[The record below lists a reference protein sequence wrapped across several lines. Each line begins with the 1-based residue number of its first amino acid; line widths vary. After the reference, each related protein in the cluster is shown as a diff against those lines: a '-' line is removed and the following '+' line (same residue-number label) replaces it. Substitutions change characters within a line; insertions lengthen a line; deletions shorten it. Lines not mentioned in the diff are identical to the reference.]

1 MHEPVNDPL
10 VGTVV
15 DERYQVL
22 SRIARGGMS
31 TVYLATDLRLDRNV
45 ALKVLYPHLAADRGF
60 LDRFE
65 REAKSAARLSHPH
78 VVGVLDQGFAENLAY
93 LVMEYVPGKT
103 LRELLETRTRLS
115 PRLALALLDAV
126 VDGLAAAHDAGLIHR
141 DVKPEN
147 VLLADNGSIKIADFG
162 LARAVSTS
170 TNTGTLVGTVAY
182 LAPEL
187 VTGTGAD
194 ERSDVYSAGIMLYE
208 MLTGVQPFTGTVPIQ
223 VAFQHVHSTVP
234 APSEVC
240 PGLAADLDELVQ
252 WCTAPDP
259 DNRPVDG
266 RALLGELRHIR
277 TSLSDAQLDFQCP
290 LPQDSTDQRSTDQDS
305 TDRHGTKQHSPTGQ
319 VAAGTGAAA
328 PDPDATTA
336 LPRIPSGATEVI
348 SASGPAS
355 AGAGGYPTEVISRS
369 GNQTTVFPA
378 GSRGGR
384 PLPPGTPDT
393 AAGTDGTD
401 GYDSPDDDQQ
411 RAEPGNRAERRQA
424 RREFKASQRQN
435 SRDAHRPEVSL
446 RRGRPRRRG
455 ALLVVLAVL
464 LIAAAVFT
472 GWFFGRGPGA
482 VVAVPD
488 VANVSREAAGALLSG
503 EGLSYS
509 TSEIH
514 DEIVAAGLAVG
525 TDPDAPAEVR
535 RYQPVTL
542 LISKGPELFDVPNVV
557 QRTVEDATENI
568 TKAELT
574 LGAVTE
580 EHSETVD
587 AGKVISQ
594 FPAPDTQLRRDT
606 AVNLVVSLGPAPVE
620 VPSVVGKS
628 EDEAVQ
634 LLEEAGL
641 TAQVLPDR
649 VNSREIPDGS
659 VAVQTPA
666 SGLVDRGSAVTL
678 TVSKGPVMVQVP
690 NVVRQSPDTARA
702 QLEGL
707 GFQVQISELLGGLL
721 GIVQSQDPSGG
732 SMAPEG
738 SVITL
743 RVV

>member
-1 MHEPVNDPL
+1 MHESVNDPL

-15 DERYQVL
+15 DDRYRVL

-208 MLTGVQPFTGTVPIQ
+208 MLTGFQPFTGTVPIQ

-234 APSEVC
+234 APSESC

-259 DNRPVDG
+259 DNRPVNG

-290 LPQDSTDQRSTDQDS
+290 DPDPRISGDH
-305 TDRHGTKQHSPTGQ
+305 DRATGQ
-319 VAAGTGAAA
+319 IPAGSGASGVS
-328 PDPDATTA
+328 DPDATTA
-336 LPRIPSGATEVI
+336 LPRTPAGATEIV
-348 SASGPAS
+348 SPSAQASGS
-355 AGAGGYPTEVISRS
+355 AGAYPTEVISRS

-378 GSRGGR
+378 GSRGGTG
-384 PLPPGTPDT
+384 PLPSAGPDGRGGTDEYEPEDDGSPQRA
-393 AAGTDGTD
+393 AAG
-401 GYDSPDDDQQ
+401 S
-411 RAEPGNRAERRQA
+411 RAERRQA
-424 RREFKASQRQN
+424 RREFKASQRQS

-488 VANVSREAAGALLSG
+488 VANVSQEAAGALLSG
-503 EGLSYS
+503 EGLKYS

-557 QRTVEDATENI
+557 QRTLEAATKNI
-568 TKAELT
+568 TDAGLT
-574 LGAVTE
+574 VGAVTE
-580 EHSETVD
+580 EYSETVD

-606 AVNLVVSLGPAPVE
+606 AVNVVVSLGPAPVE
-620 VPSVVGKS
+620 VPSVVGKT
-628 EDEAVQ
+628 EDEAIQ
-634 LLEEAGL
+634 LLEDAGL
-641 TAQVLPDR
+641 TAEVLPDR
-649 VNSREIPDGS
+649 VNSRDIPDGS
-659 VAVQTPA
+659 VAVQAPA
-666 SGLVDRGSAVTL
+666 SGLVDRGSTVTL

-702 QLEGL
+702 QLEDL

>member
-1 MHEPVNDPL
+1 VQESGNDPL

-15 DERYQVL
+15 DERYRVL

-31 TVYLATDLRLDRNV
+31 TVYLATDLRLDRDV

-78 VVGVLDQGFAENLAY
+78 VVGVLDQGFADNLAY

-103 LRELLETRTRLS
+103 LRELLEARTRLT

-126 VDGLAAAHDAGLIHR
+126 VEGLAEAHDAGMIHR

-208 MLTGVQPFTGTVPIQ
+208 MLTGSQPFTGTAPIQ
-223 VAFQHVHSTVP
+223 IAFQHVHSTVP
-234 APSEVC
+234 APSAAC
-240 PGLAADLDELVQ
+240 PGLAADLDELVR
-252 WCTAPDP
+252 WCTDPDP

-266 RALLGELRHIR
+266 KALLGELRHIR
-277 TSLSDAQLDFQCP
+277 TSLSDEQLDFHCP
-290 LPQDSTDQRSTDQDS
+290 EPADQQ
-305 TDRHGTKQHSPTGQ
+305 QSPASG
-319 VAAGTGAAA
+319 ATGATEAI
-328 PDPDATTA
+328 DPHATTA
-336 LPRIPSGATEVI
+336 LPRPPAGATEVI
-348 SASGPAS
+348 SA
-355 AGAGGYPTEVISRS
+355 AGAAGGAGAYPTEVIRRADNATS
-369 GNQTTVFPA
+369 VFPA
-378 GSRGGR
+378 GARG
-384 PLPPGTPDT
+384 
-393 AAGTDGTD
+393 
-401 GYDSPDDDQQ
+401 
-411 RAEPGNRAERRQA
+411 PGNGQFHSDATEYAGGDSAEDSAAEQNGPRAERRQA
-424 RREFKASQRQN
+424 RREAKAADRQS
-435 SRDAHRPEVSL
+435 SRDAHRPAVSL

-455 ALLVVLAVL
+455 ALLLVLAVL
-464 LIAAAVFT
+464 LVAAALFT

-488 VANVSREAAGALLSG
+488 VANVSQEAASAMLRG
-503 EGLSYS
+503 EGLKYS

-525 TDPDAPAEVR
+525 TDPDAPAEIR
-535 RYQPVTL
+535 RFQPVTL

-557 QRTVEDATENI
+557 QRTLEAATGNI
-568 TKAELT
+568 TDAGLT
-574 LGAVTE
+574 VGAVTE
-580 EHSETVD
+580 EYSETVD

-594 FPAPDTQLRRDT
+594 FPAPDTQLRRDA
-606 AVNLVVSLGPAPVE
+606 AVNLVVSLGPAPVD
-620 VPSVVGKS
+620 VPAVVGKS
-628 EDEAVQ
+628 EDEAVE
-634 LLEEAGL
+634 LLKNAGL
-641 TAQVLPDR
+641 TAQISPEQ
-649 VNSREIPDGS
+649 VNSRDIPAGS

-666 SGLVDRGSAVTL
+666 SGQVERGSEVTL
-678 TVSKGPVMVQVP
+678 TISKGPVMVQVP
-690 NVVRQSPDTARA
+690 NVVRRSPDEARA

>member
-1 MHEPVNDPL
+1 MHESGNDPL

-15 DERYQVL
+15 DDRYRVL

-31 TVYLATDLRLDRNV
+31 TVYLATDLRLDRDV

-78 VVGVLDQGFAENLAY
+78 VVGVLDQGFADNLAY

-103 LRELLETRTRLS
+103 LRELLEARTRLT

-126 VDGLAAAHDAGLIHR
+126 VDGLAEAHDAGMIHR

-147 VLLADNGSIKIADFG
+147 VLLADNGSIKISDFG

-208 MLTGVQPFTGTVPIQ
+208 MLTGRQPFTGTAPIQ
-223 VAFQHVHSTVP
+223 IAFQHVHSTVP
-234 APSEVC
+234 APSAAC
-240 PGLAADLDELVQ
+240 PGLASDLDELVR
-252 WCTAPDP
+252 WCTDPDP

-266 RALLGELRHIR
+266 KALLGELRHIR
-277 TSLSDAQLDFQCP
+277 TSLTDEQLDFHCP
-290 LPQDSTDQRSTDQDS
+290 EPAGQQRPSASGATEALDAD
-305 TDRHGTKQHSPTGQ
+305 
-319 VAAGTGAAA
+319 AA
-328 PDPDATTA
+328 TA
-336 LPRIPSGATEVI
+336 LPRPPAGATEVI
-348 SASGPAS
+348 SP
-355 AGAGGYPTEVISRS
+355 AGAAAAAGTGAYPTEVIRRS
-369 GNQTTVFPA
+369 DNATTVFPSGGGGTGDRHFGPADPGGYPAGDPDGEHPGDDDAHGGSERPVA
-378 GSRGGR
+378 GSRA
-384 PLPPGTPDT
+384 D
-393 AAGTDGTD
+393 
-401 GYDSPDDDQQ
+401 
-411 RAEPGNRAERRQA
+411 RRQA
-424 RREFKASQRQN
+424 RREAKAVERRS

-455 ALLVVLAVL
+455 ALLLVLSVL
-464 LIAAAVFT
+464 LIAAAIFT

-482 VVAVPD
+482 VVTVPD
-488 VANVSREAAGALLSG
+488 VANVSREAAGALLRG
-503 EGLSYS
+503 EGLQYS

-525 TDPDAPAEVR
+525 TDPDAPAEIR
-535 RYQPVTL
+535 RFQPVTL

-557 QRTVEDATENI
+557 QRTAEAASENI
-568 TKAELT
+568 TDAGLSV
-574 LGAVTE
+574 GAVTE
-580 EHSETVD
+580 EYSETVD
-587 AGKVISQ
+587 AGTVISQ

-606 AVNLVVSLGPAPVE
+606 AVNIVVSLGPAPVE

-628 EDEAVQ
+628 EDEAVA
-634 LLEEAGL
+634 LLEDAGL
-641 TAQVLPDR
+641 TAEVLPEQ
-649 VNSREIPDGS
+649 VNSRDIPAGA

-666 SGLVDRGSAVTL
+666 SGLVERGSPVTL

-690 NVVRQSPDTARA
+690 SVVRQSPDEARA

-707 GFQVQISELLGGLL
+707 GFQVQINELLGGLL

-738 SVITL
+738 SVVTL

>member
-1 MHEPVNDPL
+1 MQKSVNDPL

-15 DERYQVL
+15 DERYRVL

-31 TVYLATDLRLDRNV
+31 TVYLATDLRLDRDV

-78 VVGVLDQGFAENLAY
+78 VVGVLDQGFADNLAY

-103 LRELLETRTRLS
+103 LRELLEARTRLT

-187 VTGTGAD
+187 VTGSGAD

-208 MLTGVQPFTGTVPIQ
+208 MLTGRQPFTGTAPIQ
-223 VAFQHVHSTVP
+223 IAFQHVHSTVP
-234 APSEVC
+234 APSAAC
-240 PGLAADLDELVQ
+240 PGLAEDLDELVQ

-266 RALLGELRHIR
+266 KALLGELRHIR
-277 TSLSDAQLDFQCP
+277 TSLSDAQLDFHCTEP
-290 LPQDSTDQRSTDQDS
+290 ADSSAQQ
-305 TDRHGTKQHSPTGQ
+305 
-319 VAAGTGAAA
+319 TGAAEA
-328 PDPDATTA
+328 PQAAHDPDATATTA
-336 LPRIPSGATEVI
+336 LDLPAGGATEVI
-348 SASGPAS
+348 STAGSASA
-355 AGAGGYPTEVISRS
+355 AGAGTYPTEVIRRTDNATSVFSPGS
-369 GNQTTVFPA
+369 GPA
-378 GSRGGR
+378 GS
-384 PLPPGTPDT
+384 PPFPPGPPE
-393 AAGTDGTD
+393 GNSG
-401 GYDSPDDDQQ
+401 SRDDDGAPE
-411 RAEPGNRAERRQA
+411 RPEPASRAERRQA
-424 RREFKASQRQN
+424 RREAKASARQS

-464 LIAAAVFT
+464 LVAAALFT

-482 VVAVPD
+482 VVTVPD
-488 VANVSREAAGALLSG
+488 VTNVSQEAAGALLRS
-503 EGLSYS
+503 EGLRYS
-509 TSEIH
+509 TNEVH
-514 DEIVAAGLAVG
+514 DEIIAAGLAVG
-525 TDPDAPAEVR
+525 TDPDAPVEIR
-535 RYQPVTL
+535 RFRPVTL

-557 QRTVEDATENI
+557 QRTLEAATENI
-568 TKAELT
+568 TDAGLAV
-574 LGAVTE
+574 GAVTE
-580 EHSETVD
+580 EYSESID
-587 AGKVISQ
+587 AGTVISQ

-620 VPSVVGKS
+620 VPDVVGKS
-628 EDEAVQ
+628 EDEAVK
-634 LLEEAGL
+634 LLENAGL
-641 TAQVLPDR
+641 TAEILPEQ
-649 VNSREIPDGS
+649 VNSRTIAAGS
-659 VAVQTPA
+659 VAEQTPA
-666 SGLVDRGSAVTL
+666 SGLAERGSSVTL
-678 TVSKGPVMVQVP
+678 TISKGPVMVQVP
-690 NVVRQSPDTARA
+690 NVVRKSPEEARA

-721 GIVQSQDPSGG
+721 GIVQSQDPGSG

-738 SVITL
+738 SVINL

>member
-1 MHEPVNDPL
+1 MHESGNDPL

-15 DERYQVL
+15 DERYRVL

-31 TVYLATDLRLDRNV
+31 TVYLATDLRLDRDV

-78 VVGVLDQGFAENLAY
+78 VVGVLDQGFADNLAY

-103 LRELLETRTRLS
+103 LRELLEARTRLT

-126 VDGLAAAHDAGLIHR
+126 VEGLAEAHDAGMIHR

-208 MLTGVQPFTGTVPIQ
+208 MLTGSQPFTGTAPIQ
-223 VAFQHVHSTVP
+223 IAFQHVHSTVP
-234 APSEVC
+234 APSAAC
-240 PGLAADLDELVQ
+240 PGLAADLDELVR
-252 WCTAPDP
+252 WCTDPDP

-266 RALLGELRHIR
+266 KALLGELRHIR
-277 TSLSDAQLDFQCP
+277 TSLSDEQLDFHCP
-290 LPQDSTDQRSTDQDS
+290 EPGKQPSST
-305 TDRHGTKQHSPTGQ
+305 P
-319 VAAGTGAAA
+319 AASGAPSISGATEA
-328 PDPDATTA
+328 LDPNATTA
-336 LPRIPSGATEVI
+336 LPPPPSGATEVI
-348 SASGPAS
+348 ST
-355 AGAGGYPTEVISRS
+355 AGAAAAGGGGTYPTEVIRRAD
-369 GNQTTVFPA
+369 NATTVFPA
-378 GSRGGR
+378 GARG
-384 PLPPGTPDT
+384 
-393 AAGTDGTD
+393 AGSGGFQPEAGEYDGNE
-401 GYDSPDDDQQ
+401 SPDDHA
-411 RAEPGNRAERRQA
+411 AEPREPGSRAERRQA
-424 RREFKASQRQN
+424 RREAKAADRQSN
-435 SRDAHRPEVSL
+435 REAHRPEVTL
-446 RRGRPRRRG
+446 RRGKPRRRG
-455 ALLVVLAVL
+455 ALLLVLAVL
-464 LIAAAVFT
+464 LVAAALFT

-482 VVAVPD
+482 VVTVPD
-488 VANVSREAAGALLSG
+488 VANVSQEAAAAMLRG
-503 EGLSYS
+503 EGLQYS

-525 TDPDAPAEVR
+525 TDPDAPAEIR
-535 RYQPVTL
+535 RFRPVTL

-557 QRTVEDATENI
+557 QRTTEAATENI
-568 TKAELT
+568 TDAGLT
-574 LGAVTE
+574 VGAVTE
-580 EHSETVD
+580 EYNETIE

-628 EDEAVQ
+628 EQEAIQ
-634 LLEEAGL
+634 LLEDAGL
-641 TAQVLPDR
+641 TAQVSPDQ
-649 VNSREIPDGS
+649 VNSRDIPAGS
-659 VAVQTPA
+659 VAVQAPA
-666 SGLVDRGSAVTL
+666 SGLLERGSAVTL
-678 TVSKGPVMVQVP
+678 TISKGPVMVQVP
-690 NVVRQSPDTARA
+690 NVVRQSPEDARA

-707 GFQVQISELLGGLL
+707 GFQVQINELLGGLL
-721 GIVQSQDPSGG
+721 GIVQSQDPNGG

>member
-1 MHEPVNDPL
+1 MHETVNDPL

-45 ALKVLYPHLAADRGF
+45 ALKVLYPHLAADPGF

-78 VVGVLDQGFAENLAY
+78 VVGVLDQGFEENLAY

-126 VDGLAAAHDAGLIHR
+126 VDGLAAAHDAGLVHR

-187 VTGTGAD
+187 VTGSGGD
-194 ERSDVYSAGIMLYE
+194 KRSDVYSAGIMLYE
-208 MLTGVQPFTGTVPIQ
+208 MLTGKQPFTGTAPIQ
-223 VAFQHVHSTVP
+223 IAFQHVHSTVP
-234 APSEVC
+234 APSRAC

-252 WCTAPDP
+252 WCTAADP

-277 TSLSDAQLDFQCP
+277 TSLSDEELDYHFSAPVGQP
-290 LPQDSTDQRSTDQDS
+290 LPPERRPSVSAE
-305 TDRHGTKQHSPTGQ
+305 
-319 VAAGTGAAA
+319 AAGSPETE
-328 PDPDATTA
+328 TVA
-336 LPRIPSGATEVI
+336 LPRPPAGSTEVI
-348 SASGPAS
+348 SPSGAVP
-355 AGAGGYPTEVISRS
+355 GPGYPTEVIRRTD
-369 GNQTTVFPA
+369 NATAVFPA
-378 GSRGGR
+378 GGAVPATGRLAGAGQENDYEAVDPAEDTSAGSRT
-384 PLPPGTPDT
+384 GTI
-393 AAGTDGTD
+393 A
-401 GYDSPDDDQQ
+401 Q
-411 RAEPGNRAERRQA
+411 RRQD
-424 RREFKASQRQN
+424 RRDAKAFQRQ
-435 SRDAHRPEVSL
+435 SSKEAHRPEVSL
-446 RRGRPRRRG
+446 RPGRPRRRG

-482 VVAVPD
+482 VVSVPD
-488 VANVSREAAGALLSG
+488 VANVSQEAAGALLSG
-503 EGLSYS
+503 EGLQYS
-509 TSEIH
+509 TSEVH

-525 TDPDAPAEVR
+525 TDPDAPAEIR
-535 RYQPVTL
+535 RYKPVTL
-542 LISKGPELFDVPNVV
+542 LISKGPELFEVPNVV
-557 QRTVEDATENI
+557 SRTAEAARKNI
-568 TKAELT
+568 TDAGLAV
-574 LGAVTE
+574 GAVTE
-580 EHSETVD
+580 EYSESVD
-587 AGKVISQ
+587 AGKIISQ
-594 FPAPDTQLRRDT
+594 FPAADTQLRRDT
-606 AVNLVVSLGPAPVE
+606 PVNLVLSLGPAPVQ
-620 VPSVVGKS
+620 VPSVVGKTK
-628 EDEAVQ
+628 DEAER
-634 LLEEAGL
+634 LIKEAGL
-641 TAQVLPDR
+641 TAKVLPDR
-649 VNSREIPDGS
+649 INSSDIPDGS
-659 VAVQTPA
+659 VAVQAP
-666 SGLVDRGSAVTL
+666 GPQLVDRGSTVTL
-678 TVSKGPVMVQVP
+678 TLSKGPVMVAVP
-690 NVVRQSPDTARA
+690 NVVRQSPEDAQA
-702 QLEGL
+702 QLERL
-707 GFQVQISELLGGLL
+707 GFRVQINELLGGLL

-738 SVITL
+738 SLITL

>member
-234 APSEVC
+234 APSEIC
-240 PGLAADLDELVQ
+240 PGLAVDLDELVQ

-290 LPQDSTDQRSTDQDS
+290 DPGSRNGTEH
-305 TDRHGTKQHSPTGQ
+305 DRTTGQ
-319 VAAGTGAAA
+319 LPGGSGAAA
-328 PDPDATTA
+328 ASDPDATTA
-336 LPRIPSGATEVI
+336 LPRPPAGSTEVLSPSG
-348 SASGPAS
+348 S
-355 AGAGGYPTEVISRS
+355 AGAGAYPTEVISRT
-369 GNQTTVFPA
+369 GNQTTVLPA
-378 GSRGGR
+378 GGRGGGGA
-384 PLPPGTPDT
+384 PLPPGAPD
-393 AAGTDGTD
+393 AGGGTDGFD
-401 GYDSPDDDQQ
+401 NEDDDAQ
-411 RAEPGNRAERRQA
+411 RAEPGSRAERRQA
-424 RREFKASQRQN
+424 RREFKASQRQS

-503 EGLSYS
+503 EGLTYS

-568 TKAELT
+568 TDAGLT

-580 EHSETVD
+580 EHSDTVD

-606 AVNLVVSLGPAPVE
+606 AVNVVVSLGPAPVE

-634 LLEEAGL
+634 LLEDAGL

-649 VNSREIPDGS
+649 VNSRDIPDGS

>member
-1 MHEPVNDPL
+1 MHDSGTDPRGNDPI

-15 DERYQVL
+15 DERYRVL

-31 TVYLATDLRLDRNV
+31 TVYLATDLRLDRDV

-78 VVGVLDQGFAENLAY
+78 VVGVLDQGLAENNLAY

-103 LRELLETRTRLS
+103 LRELLESRTRLT

-126 VDGLAAAHDAGLIHR
+126 VDGLAAAHNAGLIHR

-147 VLLADNGSIKIADFG
+147 VLLADSGSIKIADFG

-187 VTGTGAD
+187 VTGAGAD

-208 MLTGVQPFTGTVPIQ
+208 MLTGRQPFTGTAPIQ
-223 VAFQHVHSTVP
+223 IAFQHVHSTVP
-234 APSEVC
+234 APSDAC
-240 PGLAADLDELVQ
+240 PGLAPDLDELVQ

-266 RALLGELRHIR
+266 KALLGELRHIR
-277 TSLSDAQLDFQCP
+277 TSLTDEQLDFRCADPAGEQFP
-290 LPQDSTDQRSTDQDS
+290 SASGVTEAPQADT
-305 TDRHGTKQHSPTGQ
+305 
-319 VAAGTGAAA
+319 
-328 PDPDATTA
+328 TTA
-336 LPRIPSGATEVI
+336 LPRPPAGATEVI
-348 SASGPAS
+348 ST
-355 AGAGGYPTEVISRS
+355 AGAAAATGAGAYPTEVIRRS
-369 GNQTTVFPA
+369 DNATSVFPA
-378 GSRGGR
+378 GGRGPGG
-384 PLPPGTPDT
+384 PHLPPDSSGGYPAGET
-393 AAGTDGTD
+393 A
-401 GYDSPDDDQQ
+401 DDDS
-411 RAEPGNRAERRQA
+411 ANAPEHPAPGTRTERRQA
-424 RREFKASQRQN
+424 RREAKAFERQS
-435 SRDAHRPEVSL
+435 SRDAHRPKISL

-455 ALLVVLAVL
+455 ALLIVLAVL
-464 LIAAAVFT
+464 LITGALFT

-482 VVAVPD
+482 VVTVPD
-488 VANVSREAAGALLSG
+488 VANVSQEAAGALLSG
-503 EGLSYS
+503 EGLQYS
-509 TSEIH
+509 TNEVH
-514 DEIVAAGLAVG
+514 DEMVAAGLAVG
-525 TDPDAPAEVR
+525 TDPDAPAEIR

-542 LISKGPELFDVPNVV
+542 LISMGPELFDVPNVV
-557 QRTVEDATENI
+557 QRTAESASENI
-568 TKAELT
+568 TDAGLVV
-574 LGAVTE
+574 GAVTE
-580 EHSETVD
+580 EYSETVD

-594 FPAPDTQLRRDT
+594 FPAPDTQLRRDA
-606 AVNLVVSLGPAPVE
+606 AVNLEVSLGPAPVE

-628 EDEAVQ
+628 EAEAVKI
-634 LLEEAGL
+634 LEESGL
-641 TAQVLPDR
+641 TAEVLPEQ
-649 VNSREIPDGS
+649 VNSREAPDGA
-659 VAVQTPA
+659 VAAQTPA
-666 SGLVDRGSAVTL
+666 AGQVQRGSAVEL
-678 TVSKGPVMVQVP
+678 TISKGPVMVSVP
-690 NVVRQSPDTARA
+690 NVVRRSPDEARA

>member
-15 DERYQVL
+15 DERYRVL

-65 REAKSAARLSHPH
+65 LEAKSAARLSHPH
-78 VVGVLDQGFAENLAY
+78 VVGVLDQGFADNLAY

-103 LRELLETRTRLS
+103 LRELLEARTRLT

-170 TNTGTLVGTVAY
+170 TSTGTLVGTVAY

-187 VTGTGAD
+187 VTGSGAD

-208 MLTGVQPFTGTVPIQ
+208 MLTGRQPFTGTAPIQ

-234 APSEVC
+234 APSEAC
-240 PGLAADLDELVQ
+240 PGLAEDLDELVQ

-266 RALLGELRHIR
+266 KALLGELRHIR
-277 TSLSDAQLDFQCP
+277 TSLTDEQLDFHC
-290 LPQDSTDQRSTDQDS
+290 TDPA
-305 TDRHGTKQHSPTGQ
+305 GQHPS
-319 VAAGTGAAA
+319 ASAAA
-328 PDPDATTA
+328 EAPDADTDATTA
-336 LPRIPSGATEVI
+336 IPRPPAGATEVI
-348 SASGPAS
+348 SV
-355 AGAGGYPTEVISRS
+355 AGAGAGAGAYPTEVIRRS
-369 GNQTTVFPA
+369 DSATTVFPTGARGA
-378 GSRGGR
+378 GA
-384 PLPPGTPDT
+384 PQLPPNDPE
-393 AAGTDGTD
+393 
-401 GYDSPDDDQQ
+401 GYAEPDDDGASE
-411 RAEPGNRAERRQA
+411 RPAPGSRAERRQA
-424 RREFKASQRQN
+424 RREAKAFERQS
-435 SRDAHRPEVSL
+435 SREAHRPEVSL
-446 RRGRPRRRG
+446 RPGRPRRRG
-455 ALLVVLAVL
+455 ALLIVLAVL
-464 LIAAAVFT
+464 LIAAALFT

-482 VVAVPD
+482 VVTIPD
-488 VANVSREAAGALLSG
+488 VANVSQEAAGALLSG
-503 EGLSYS
+503 EGLQYS
-509 TSEIH
+509 TNEVH

-525 TDPDAPAEVR
+525 TDPDAPGEIR

-542 LISKGPELFDVPNVV
+542 LISMGPELFDVPNVV
-557 QRTVEDATENI
+557 QRTVEAASENI
-568 TKAELT
+568 ADAGLAV
-574 LGAVTE
+574 GAVTE
-580 EHSETVD
+580 EHSETVES
-587 AGKVISQ
+587 GKIISQ
-594 FPAPDTQLRRDT
+594 FPAPDTQLRRDA

-620 VPSVVGKS
+620 IPSVIGKS
-628 EDEAVQ
+628 EDEAVKI
-634 LLEEAGL
+634 LEESGL
-641 TAQVLPDR
+641 TAEILPEQ
-649 VNSREIPDGS
+649 VNSRDAPAGA
-659 VAVQTPA
+659 VAAQTPA
-666 SGLVDRGSAVTL
+666 SGLAARGSAVTL
-678 TVSKGPVMVQVP
+678 TISKGPVMVSVP
-690 NVVRQSPDTARA
+690 NVVRQSPEEARA

-732 SMAPEG
+732 STAPEG

>member
-1 MHEPVNDPL
+1 MHESVNDPL

-15 DERYQVL
+15 DERYRVL

-234 APSEVC
+234 APSETC

-259 DNRPVDG
+259 DNRPVNG

-277 TSLSDAQLDFQCP
+277 TSLSDEQLDFQCP
-290 LPQDSTDQRSTDQDS
+290 APGPRTGGEHDGATGRLP
-305 TDRHGTKQHSPTGQ
+305 
-319 VAAGTGAAA
+319 AGSGATEV

-336 LPRIPSGATEVI
+336 LPRSAGATEII
-348 SASGPAS
+348 STPARGT
-355 AGAGGYPTEVISRS
+355 ADADAYPTEVISRS
-369 GNQTTVFPA
+369 GTQTTVFPA
-378 GSRGGR
+378 GSRGGSG
-384 PLPPGTPDT
+384 PLPPAGPDGSGET
-393 AAGTDGTD
+393 GGPGGPGAYDPDNDGSLHGAA
-401 GYDSPDDDQQ
+401 
-411 RAEPGNRAERRQA
+411 AGNRAERRQA
-424 RREFKASQRQN
+424 RREFKASERQSN
-435 SRDAHRPEVSL
+435 RDAHRPEVSL
-446 RRGRPRRRG
+446 RRGRPGRRG
-455 ALLVVLAVL
+455 ALLAVLAVL

-488 VANVSREAAGALLSG
+488 VTNVSREAAGALLSG
-503 EGLSYS
+503 EGLKYT

-514 DEIVAAGLAVG
+514 DEMVAAGLAVG

-557 QRTVEDATENI
+557 QRTLESATENI
-568 TKAELT
+568 TDAGLT
-574 LGAVTE
+574 VGAVTE

-606 AVNLVVSLGPAPVE
+606 AVNMVISLGPAPVE
-620 VPSVVGKS
+620 VPSVVGKT

-641 TAQVLPDR
+641 TAEVLPDR
-649 VNSREIPDGS
+649 VNSPDVQDGS
-659 VAVQTPA
+659 VAVQSPA

-702 QLEGL
+702 QLEDL

>member
-15 DERYQVL
+15 DDRYQVL

-31 TVYLATDLRLDRNV
+31 TVYLATDLRLDRDV

-187 VTGTGAD
+187 VTGSGAD

-208 MLTGVQPFTGTVPIQ
+208 MLTGVQPFTGTAPIQ
-223 VAFQHVHSTVP
+223 IAFQHVHSTVP
-234 APSEVC
+234 APSVLC
-240 PGLAADLDELVQ
+240 PGLAPDLDELVQ

-277 TSLSDAQLDFQCP
+277 TSLSDAQLDFHCSGP
-290 LPQDSTDQRSTDQDS
+290 VEQDQS
-305 TDRHGTKQHSPTGQ
+305 GTQHP
-319 VAAGTGAAA
+319 AGSDATEAL
-328 PDPDATTA
+328 DPFATTA
-336 LPRIPSGATEVI
+336 LNRSPAGATEVI
-348 SASGPAS
+348 SA
-355 AGAGGYPTEVISRS
+355 AGAASRGAGAYPTEVIRRS
-369 GNQTTVFPA
+369 DNATSVFPA
-378 GSRGGR
+378 GGWTGGGGQE
-384 PLPPGTPDT
+384 PPSGPGDDDRRNEHDDDVPPESA
-393 AAGTDGTD
+393 AAGTRA
-401 GYDSPDDDQQ
+401 Q
-411 RAEPGNRAERRQA
+411 RRAA
-424 RREFKASQRQN
+424 RREAKAFHRQS
-435 SRDAHRPEVSL
+435 SREAHRPEVSL

-482 VVAVPD
+482 VVTVPD
-488 VANVSREAAGALLSG
+488 VANVSQEAAGALLSG
-503 EGLSYS
+503 EGLKYS
-509 TSEIH
+509 TSEVH
-514 DEIVAAGLAVG
+514 DEIVVAGLAVG
-525 TDPDAPAEVR
+525 TDPDAPAEIR
-535 RYQPVTL
+535 RFHPVTL

-557 QRTVEDATENI
+557 QRTAQAATENI
-568 TKAELT
+568 TDAGLT
-574 LGAVTE
+574 VGAVTE
-580 EHSETVD
+580 EYSETID
-587 AGKVISQ
+587 AGKIISQ

-606 AVNLVVSLGPAPVE
+606 AVNLVLSLGPAPVE
-620 VPSVVGKS
+620 VPSIVGKS
-628 EDEAVQ
+628 EEEAVQ
-634 LLEEAGL
+634 ILKEAGL
-641 TAQVLPDR
+641 SAEVLPDR
-649 VNSREIPDGS
+649 VNSSDVPDGS
-659 VAVQTPA
+659 VALQAPA
-666 SGLVDRGSAVTL
+666 SGMVDRGSAVTL
-678 TVSKGPVMVQVP
+678 TLSKGPVMVQVP
-690 NVVRQSPDTARA
+690 NVVRKSPEDARA

>member
-1 MHEPVNDPL
+1 VQESGNDPL

-15 DERYQVL
+15 DERYRVL

-31 TVYLATDLRLDRNV
+31 TVYLATDLRLDRDV

-78 VVGVLDQGFAENLAY
+78 VVGVLDQGFADNLAY

-103 LRELLETRTRLS
+103 LRELLEARTRLT

-126 VDGLAAAHDAGLIHR
+126 VEGLAEAHDAGMIHR

-208 MLTGVQPFTGTVPIQ
+208 MLTGSQPFTGTAPIQ
-223 VAFQHVHSTVP
+223 IAFQHVHSTVP
-234 APSEVC
+234 APSAAC
-240 PGLAADLDELVQ
+240 PGLAPDLDELVR
-252 WCTAPDP
+252 WCTDPDP

-266 RALLGELRHIR
+266 KALLGELRHIR
-277 TSLSDAQLDFQCP
+277 TSLSDEQLDFHCP
-290 LPQDSTDQRSTDQDS
+290 EPADQQ
-305 TDRHGTKQHSPTGQ
+305 QSPASG
-319 VAAGTGAAA
+319 ATGAI
-328 PDPDATTA
+328 DPHATTA
-336 LPRIPSGATEVI
+336 LPRPPAGATEVI
-348 SASGPAS
+348 SA
-355 AGAGGYPTEVISRS
+355 AGAAGAAGAYPTEVIRRADNATS
-369 GNQTTVFPA
+369 VFPA
-378 GSRGGR
+378 GARG
-384 PLPPGTPDT
+384 
-393 AAGTDGTD
+393 
-401 GYDSPDDDQQ
+401 
-411 RAEPGNRAERRQA
+411 PGNGQFQSDANEYAGGDSAADPAAEQNGSRAERRQA
-424 RREFKASQRQN
+424 RREAKAADRQS

-455 ALLVVLAVL
+455 ALLLVLAVL
-464 LIAAAVFT
+464 LVAAALFT

-488 VANVSREAAGALLSG
+488 VANVSQEAASAMLRG
-503 EGLSYS
+503 EGLKYS

-525 TDPDAPAEVR
+525 TDPDAPAEIR
-535 RYQPVTL
+535 RFQPVTL

-557 QRTVEDATENI
+557 QRTLEAATGNI
-568 TKAELT
+568 TDAGLT
-574 LGAVTE
+574 VGAVTE
-580 EHSETVD
+580 EYSETVD

-594 FPAPDTQLRRDT
+594 FPAPDTQLRRDA
-606 AVNLVVSLGPAPVE
+606 AVNLVVSLGPAPVD
-620 VPSVVGKS
+620 VPAVVGKS

-634 LLEEAGL
+634 LLKDAGL
-641 TAQVLPDR
+641 TAQVSPEQ
-649 VNSREIPDGS
+649 VNSRDIPAGS

-666 SGLVDRGSAVTL
+666 SGQVERGSEVTL
-678 TVSKGPVMVQVP
+678 TISKGPVMVQVP
-690 NVVRQSPDTARA
+690 NVVRRSPDEARA